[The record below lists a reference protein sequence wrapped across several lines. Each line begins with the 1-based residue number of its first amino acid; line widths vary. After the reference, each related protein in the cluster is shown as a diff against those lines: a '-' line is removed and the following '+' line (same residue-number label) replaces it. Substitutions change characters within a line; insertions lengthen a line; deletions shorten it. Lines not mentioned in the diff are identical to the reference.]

1 MKNRSSCVVC
11 RIILKL
17 QVKYKTEISCIH
29 NLNNSNES
37 HYSSVTVEKDELMT
51 INLFFASSSQTYM
64 TCFSV
69 LQLKQE
75 ASSSSLCMDA
85 SSCQLSLLFSF
96 GYCSFAYLRVST
108 YTRCLGTIFKVT
120 LLASLAND
128 LIKEETELLNK
139 YINSFVYG
147 FQICIPPSQFP

>member
-51 INLFFASSSQTYM
+51 INLFFASSSQTYDM
-64 TCFSV
+64 LFCPTAKTRSIQLFIMHGCIFLSAVAAV
-69 LQLKQE
+69 LLWV
-75 ASSSSLCMDA
+75 
-85 SSCQLSLLFSF
+85 LLF
-96 GYCSFAYLRVST
+96 
-108 YTRCLGTIFKVT
+108 CLFT
-120 LLASLAND
+120 
-128 LIKEETELLNK
+128 
-139 YINSFVYG
+139 
-147 FQICIPPSQFP
+147 C